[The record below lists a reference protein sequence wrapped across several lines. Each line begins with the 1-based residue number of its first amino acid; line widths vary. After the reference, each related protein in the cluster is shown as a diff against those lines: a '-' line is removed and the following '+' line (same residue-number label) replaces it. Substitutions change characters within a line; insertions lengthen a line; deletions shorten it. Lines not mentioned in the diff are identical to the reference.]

1 MPNPEQNYDLIISGA
16 GFAGLSAAIIASKK
30 LDRVLLIDRNP
41 SQNVGKKTTWGWVC
55 GDAIGKPHID
65 FLEKKIGVKFGSPEI
80 ERDFHAVY
88 ALSPDL
94 KNRFKFDGD
103 GYALDR
109 PEFEAR
115 LLKIALSA
123 GIKYLDNF
131 EIDGPILEENHVSG
145 IYGRDNNNQVMV
157 FRSKVVIDALG
168 ISSVLRRK
176 LPQNPFIERNIESN
190 DIVLTGR
197 YIFEYDR
204 SDENPGFFDKS
215 NALIHLNNNIAP
227 GGYAWVF
234 PKGEKRVNIGLGVQ
248 KAAMEIRNR
257 KLKVNDAVKS
267 LLDNYVKLNSKLY
280 NLRIYNKN
288 NNGTGFWTVSVRRQ
302 LDSVVFNGYM
312 GAGDSMAMPNPL
324 SAAGIGPAIISG
336 ILSAENAIRAIE
348 ERDVSVKGLWKY
360 NMDYNMAYGN
370 KMGGMELFRIYLQSL
385 NNKSLNYGMEKF
397 LTPEEASEITL
408 GGTPKLS
415 ALSKLKFALRG
426 LGDIK
431 AFKGL
436 VYTVQQMK
444 LVDDLYRN
452 YPENP
457 DKFGTF
463 STAVKSEIRHAK
475 QMFSPLTL

>member
-1 MPNPEQNYDLIISGA
+1 MQNPEQYYDLIISGA
-16 GFAGLSAAIIASKK
+16 GFAGLSAAIIASRK

-41 SQNVGKKTTWGWVC
+41 SKNVGKKTNWGWVC

-65 FLEKKIGVKFGSPEI
+65 FLERKIGVSFGSPEI

-94 KNRFKFDGD
+94 RNRFKFDGD

-115 LLKIALSA
+115 LLRIALKT
-123 GIKYLDNF
+123 GTKYLDNF
-131 EIDGPILEENHVSG
+131 EIDGPILEGNNVSG
-145 IYGRDNNNQVMV
+145 IYGRDQDNQLMT

-168 ISSVLRRK
+168 ISSILRRK
-176 LPQNPFIERNIESN
+176 LPENPFIQRNVERN

-204 SDENPGFFDKS
+204 SDENPSFFDKS
-215 NALIHLNNNIAP
+215 NALIHLNNDIAP

-234 PKGEKRVNIGLGVQ
+234 PKGENRVNIGLGVQ
-248 KAAMEIRNR
+248 QAAMETRNQ
-257 KLKVNDAVKS
+257 KFKMNDTVKS
-267 LLDNYVKLNSKLY
+267 LLDNYVKLNSKLH
-280 NLRIYNKN
+280 NLRIYDKN

-302 LDSVVFNGYM
+302 LDSIVFNGYM
-312 GAGDSMAMPNPL
+312 GAGDSMTMPNPL
-324 SAAGIGPAIISG
+324 SAAGIGPAVIAG
-336 ILSAENAIRAIE
+336 VLSAENAIRAIE
-348 ERDVSVKGLWKY
+348 ERDVSVRGLWNY
-360 NMDYNMAYGN
+360 NLDYNNAYGN

-385 NNKSLNYGMEKF
+385 SNKSLNYGMEKF

-408 GGTPKLS
+408 GGVPKLS

-436 VYTVQQMK
+436 VYTVQQMRFM
-444 LVDDLYRN
+444 DELYRN
-452 YPENP
+452 YPKNP
-457 DKFGTF
+457 DKFVTF
-463 STAVKSEIRHAK
+463 STAVKSEIEQAK